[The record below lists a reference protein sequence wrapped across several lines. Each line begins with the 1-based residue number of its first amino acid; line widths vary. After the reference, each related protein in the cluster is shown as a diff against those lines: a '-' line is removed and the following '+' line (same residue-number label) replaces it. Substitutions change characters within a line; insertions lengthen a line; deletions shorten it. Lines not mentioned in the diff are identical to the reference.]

1 MKKLYIN
8 RAGEVVEVA
17 SDSDLVSGRSMN
29 MGYLRRLACN
39 VNPNE
44 INYIDVEASGRNVE
58 GLRMAFGKI
67 ASETGKTIKTVTH
80 GNLFGFIICAPESV
94 FI

>member
-8 RAGEVVEVA
+8 RAGEIVEVT

-39 VNPNE
+39 VKPNE
-44 INYIDVEASGRNVE
+44 ISYIDIEASGRTAE
-58 GLRMAFGKI
+58 ALRMSFGKI
-67 ASETGKTIKTVTH
+67 ASETGKEIRTFTH
-80 GNLFGFIICAPESV
+80 VNLFGFIICMPESV

>member
-8 RAGEVVEVA
+8 RAGEIIESTNY
-17 SDSDLVSGRSMN
+17 SDIVSGRGMN
-29 MGYLRRLACN
+29 MKYLRRM
-39 VNPNE
+39 VDSVKPNE

-80 GNLFGFIICAPESV
+80 ENLFGFIICAPESV
-94 FI
+94 LI

>member
-39 VNPNE
+39 VKPNE
-44 INYIDVEASGRNVE
+44 INYIDIEASGRTME
-58 GLRMAFGKI
+58 ALRMSFGKI
-67 ASETGKTIKTVTH
+67 ASETGKTIKTITH
-80 GNLFGFIICAPESV
+80 GNLFGFVVCDPKAK